1 MKKIRIVFA
10 VLIGVMVLNV
20 QAQMNDATAKIDG
33 PVITFKKAVHDFG
46 VVKEGDV
53 VETKFEFTNT
63 GNAPLLITKIKAGC
77 GCTVPKDWKK
87 TEILPGESSSFSVKF
102 NTRNKPN
109 RQTQKVRITSN
120 TANSNEFVTIK
131 AKVTP
136 DPALQQ
142 KREERMKKWKEK
154 RDMKKAKLEGFK
166 KKEKMNKKTSLK
178 PSLKDSEVKK

>member
-63 GNAPLLITKIKAGC
+63 GNAPLLITKIKAGG

-87 TEILPGESSSFSVKF
+87 TE
-102 NTRNKPN
+102 
-109 RQTQKVRITSN
+109 KV
-120 TANSNEFVTIK
+120 AF
-131 AKVTP
+131 
-136 DPALQQ
+136 L
-142 KREERMKKWKEK
+142 
-154 RDMKKAKLEGFK
+154 KL
-166 KKEKMNKKTSLK
+166 NL
-178 PSLKDSEVKK
+178 